1 MPGLQGASFSHWL
14 KQRRKL
20 LDLTRNDLAR
30 CAGCSPK
37 TIEKIE
43 SGERR
48 PSRQVAELLLHCLQ
62 VPDEERPGYVLWA
75 RKELAPGGSGLNVKQ
90 NQALAAESDTHSP
103 NTQHTPNN
111 LPVPLTSFIG
121 REDVLGAV
129 RSLLERRDVRLVTLT
144 GPPGIGKTRL
154 SVQAGASLLGSFK
167 DGVFFVPL
175 ATVSDTGMVA
185 SAVAKELNVRETRGR
200 TLMEALK
207 SHLLE
212 KEALLVLDNF
222 EQIVEAAPL
231 ATELLTVAPGVKV
244 LATSREAL
252 NVYGEHNYA
261 VPPLRMPDSV
271 GIGVDRQPMTVPARD
286 ALQYEAVR
294 LFVERATAAK
304 NGFDFSE
311 ENAAGIVAICSGL
324 DGLPLAIELAAAR
337 VAHLSIG
344 EMLSRLQS
352 RLDLLATGPRD
363 VTSRQ
368 KTLRGAIEWSYDLLE
383 ENERK
388 LFSRLSVFVGGCTR
402 EALASVCDL
411 GDEDDSSHALVGS
424 LHAKSL
430 VEIGHTTDGQER
442 FRMLQTIRE
451 YAWEMLDKSGERDA
465 LQARHAAC
473 FLSLAETSEP
483 MLAGPEQA
491 AWLDSLSAEHD
502 NLMVALNWLLKHDVE
517 AALRM
522 GAALTIFWYRRGH
535 LSEGRAALSS
545 ALSHGEEVAASI
557 RGKALNGAGTLAYAQ
572 GDYDEAKLFYTQSL
586 AAQRATGDK
595 KAIARALN
603 NIALIA
609 SNQGE
614 YEAALTL
621 YNESMALWEELGDKV
636 GIALSLNNLM
646 VIALAQ
652 GDYAGARVTA
662 QRSVELRRETGDK
675 AGLASS
681 LSNLG
686 IVLFALGEDTNA
698 AALQEESLHIR
709 RELGDRH
716 GIANSLLNL
725 GELARYRDDAELAEQ
740 LCGQC
745 LQICRELG
753 DKPGI
758 CNALV
763 NLGHLAQSRGDL
775 DTAARFFTES
785 MELFREGGDRRGLAQ
800 SLVGLAAVA
809 ASRGQV
815 ESAARLLGA
824 VDATLEG
831 IGSRM
836 YPQERRDYERTLAV
850 VRPQLSD
857 TEWQIAWQ
865 HGRELETDD
874 I

>member
-1 MPGLQGASFSHWL
+1 MTPSNNKAELVPGSQSATFSQWL
-14 KQRRKL
+14 KQRRRL
-20 LDLTRNDLAR
+20 LDLTRKDLAR

-43 SGERR
+43 TGERR

-62 VPDEERPGYVLWA
+62 VPDGERASFVLWA
-75 RKELAPGGSGLNVKQ
+75 RG
-90 NQALAAESDTHSP
+90 AESEPSTPETRHPTPDA
-103 NTQHTPNN
+103 QRTPNN
-111 LPVPLTSFIG
+111 LPLPLTSFIG

-129 RSLLERRDVRLVTLT
+129 RALLERRDVRLVTLT

-185 SAVAKELNVRETRGR
+185 SAIAKELQVRETPGR
-200 TLMEALK
+200 SLVEALK
-207 SHLLE
+207 SHLQE
-212 KEALLVLDNF
+212 KEVLLVLDNF
-222 EQIVEAAPL
+222 EQVVEAAPL
-231 ATELLTVAPGVKV
+231 ATELLMSAPSVKV

-252 NVYGEHNYA
+252 HVYGEHNYA
-261 VPPLRMPDSV
+261 VPPLRMPEPV
-271 GIGVDRQPMTVPARD
+271 GVAVDRLPVTVTARD

-304 NGFDFSE
+304 HNFIFSE
-311 ENAAGIVAICSGL
+311 QDAAGIVAICSGL

-337 VAHLSIG
+337 VAHLSIDD
-344 EMLSRLQS
+344 MLSRLQS
-352 RLDLLATGPRD
+352 RLDLLAAGPRD
-363 VTSRQ
+363 VTARQ

-383 ENERK
+383 EDERR
-388 LFSRLSVFVGGCTR
+388 LFRRLSVFVGGCTLD
-402 EALASVCDL
+402 ALASVCESSDE
-411 GDEDDSSHALVGS
+411 GDSTLALVHS

-430 VEIGHTTDGQER
+430 LEIGRIPEGQER

-451 YAWEMLDKSGERDA
+451 YAWEMLEESGEHEMM
-465 LQARHAAC
+465 QARHAAC
-473 FLSLAETSEP
+473 FLSLAETAEP

-491 AWLDSLSAEHD
+491 LWLDRLSTEHD
-502 NLMVALNWLLKHDVE
+502 NLMAALNWLLGHDVE

-522 GAALTIFWYRRGH
+522 GTALTMFWYRRGH
-535 LSEGRAALSS
+535 LSEGRAALST
-545 ALSHGEEVAASI
+545 ALAREEKVAATTL
-557 RGKALNGAGTLAYAQ
+557 GKALNGAGTLAYAQ
-572 GDYDEAKLFYTQSL
+572 GDYDDAKSLYTQSL
-586 AAQRATGDK
+586 AAQRAVGDK
-595 KAIARALN
+595 KAIAKALN

-609 SNQGE
+609 SHQGE
-614 YEAALTL
+614 YDAALSL
-621 YNESMALWEELGDKV
+621 YSESMALWEELGDKA
-636 GIALSLNNLM
+636 GIALSLNNVM
-646 VIALAQ
+646 AVALAQ
-652 GDYAGARVTA
+652 GDYEAASLSAR
-662 QRSVELRRETGDK
+662 RSVELRREMGDQ

-686 IVLFALGEDTNA
+686 IVLFALGEDANA

-725 GELARYRDDAELAEQ
+725 GELARYRDDNDLAEQ
-740 LCGQC
+740 LCVQC
-745 LQICRELG
+745 LQICRDLG

-763 NLGHLAQSRGDL
+763 NLGHLAQRRGEL
-775 DTAARFFTES
+775 DTAAHLFTES
-785 MELFREGGDRRGLAQ
+785 MELFRDGGDRRGLAQ

-809 ASRGQV
+809 ASRGRV
-815 ESAARLLGA
+815 EYAARLLGA

-836 YPQERRDYERTLAV
+836 YPQERLDYERTLAAI
-850 VRPQLSD
+850 RPQLSD
-857 TEWQIAWQ
+857 MEWQSAWQ
-865 HGRELETDD
+865 QGREMGIED